1 MSDSMGID
9 PSAVIHALSVIE
21 PGAVIGA
28 GCRIGPFCH
37 VGPEV
42 VLHANVELKSHVAIA
57 GITEIGEGT
66 AIWPFASIGH
76 QPQDLKYNGERT
88 RLVIGRNNRIREY
101 ATLSPG
107 TEGGGGLTLVGDNNL
122 LMMAIHVGHD
132 CRLGNGIVVSNNAQL
147 SGHVVVGDNAVI
159 GGASGVHQYC
169 RIGRGAMVGGMA
181 AVASDVVPY
190 GMVMG
195 ERAKLAGLNLVGL
208 KRRGA
213 DKDDI
218 NGLRAA
224 YREIFESSEGSL
236 TERVEAAAI
245 RHAGN
250 PLVVELTEFLSLDST
265 RSITLPG

>member
-1 MSDSMGID
+1 M
-9 PSAVIHALSVIE
+9 
-21 PGAVIGA
+21 
-28 GCRIGPFCH
+28 
-37 VGPEV
+37 
-42 VLHANVELKSHVAIA
+42 AIA

-76 QPQDLKYNGERT
+76 QPQDLKYNGEPT
-88 RLVIGRNNRIREY
+88 RLVIGKNNRIREY

-107 TEGGGGLTLVGDNNL
+107 TAGGGGLTQVGDNNL
-122 LMMAIHVGHD
+122 LMMSIHVGHD
-132 CRLGNGIVVSNNAQL
+132 CILGNNIVVSNNAQL
-147 SGHVVVGDNAVI
+147 SGHVIVGDNAVI

-169 RIGRGAMVGGMA
+169 RIGRGAMVGGMS

-195 ERAKLAGLNLVGL
+195 ERARLAGLNLVGL

-224 YREIFESSEGSL
+224 YREIFENDQGSL
-236 TERVEAAAI
+236 TERVTEAAV

-250 PLVVELTEFLSLDST
+250 PLVAEMVAFLTADSA
-265 RSITLPG
+265 RSFTLPG